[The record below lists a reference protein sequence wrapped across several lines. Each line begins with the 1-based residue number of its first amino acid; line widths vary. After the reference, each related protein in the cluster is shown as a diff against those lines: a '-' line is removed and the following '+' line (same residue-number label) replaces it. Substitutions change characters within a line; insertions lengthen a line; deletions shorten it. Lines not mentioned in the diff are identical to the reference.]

1 MFPRV
6 FLILVL
12 VAFSPAAVAQVQL
25 QFALPEFGPFN
36 ATYTYGRVVPLSNN
50 DTLVIG
56 ASRLSSAIGLY
67 NPPVQHAQI
76 ALAAFGSVPFQN
88 GEPPDL
94 LPVLGGS
101 GNDVPQAAA
110 VDPSGNIWIVG
121 NTDSDDFNLVNPI
134 ASQKVPY
141 RTAGFVI
148 ELDPT
153 GTKLLFATYLAG
165 QQHSSF
171 ICSICFYA
179 SNATTI
185 AVDKGGNIYVG
196 GSTNETDFPTT
207 PGAFMTKGGTVGA
220 SSFGDT
226 FFYSFVLKISPAGK
240 LVYST
245 LLGTGSSSCFG
256 GSSCIGH
263 ESTSATV
270 NSMAVDGAGVVT
282 VSGVKGGSYNLGS
295 GYVLR
300 LAADGSNLLWAT
312 SVGGSYGGVTTLLM
326 AQDSNTNVD
335 LFGRYVIPIVHPGL
349 PSQAGTPGLFA
360 AKLSS
365 DGSTMIYSTDL
376 GQSPD
381 ANAAG
386 IALDASGNPNLAGS
400 SSSAQLLALPGVPN
414 LGADFVLR
422 LDASGAKPQALF
434 RFPLGTIGA
443 PPAFDSSGRILLLG
457 STGALVTL
465 PANYAFDTP
474 AIVGYA
480 NAASFALNTGLVPG
494 ELVSLFGF
502 DLGGSPQNVQVSF
515 DGVPAAVLYAG
526 PNQINVQVP
535 FEFSQ
540 YLSPGPQIQVVLP
553 SGSITLK
560 PVASA
565 ESPGIFT
572 TDGVHAAALN
582 QDGSVNSTSNPS
594 ARGSIVTLF
603 GTGAVWP
610 SGIQDGAVAASA
622 VPLDQE
628 QNRLEVV
635 DPLGTPASILY
646 FGTAPTLIFGVFQV
660 NVQLPADAAPPFTLQ
675 APDSARSSNA
685 VQIYLK

>member
-1 MFPRV
+1 MFPKV
-6 FLILVL
+6 FLILV
-12 VAFSPAAVAQVQL
+12 AFLPAAVAQVQL
-25 QFALPEFGPFN
+25 QFAVSESGSFN
-36 ATYTYGRVVPLSNN
+36 ATYTYTYGSVVPLANN

-56 ASRLSSAIGLY
+56 SSRVSSAIGLY
-67 NPPVQHAQI
+67 NPVQHAQI
-76 ALAAFGSVPFQN
+76 ALAALGSVPFQN
-88 GEPPDL
+88 GQPPDN

-110 VDPSGNIWIVG
+110 VDRSGNIWIVG
-121 NTDSDDFNLVNPI
+121 NTDSDDFDLVNPI
-134 ASQKVPY
+134 VSQKVPY

-165 QQHSSF
+165 QQRPSF
-171 ICSICFYA
+171 YCSNCVFA
-179 SNATTI
+179 SNATAI
-185 AVDKGGNIYVG
+185 AIDKSGNIYVG

-207 PGAFMTKGGTVGA
+207 PGAFMTKGRAAAGPGD
-220 SSFGDT
+220 FGE
-226 FFYSFVLKISPAGK
+226 FFYSFVLKISPTGK
-240 LVYST
+240 LLYST
-245 LLGTGSSSCFG
+245 LLGTGSSSCSG

-270 NSMAVDGAGVVT
+270 DSMAVDGAGVVT
-282 VSGVKGGSYNLGS
+282 VSGIKGGSYNLGS

-300 LAADGSNLLWAT
+300 LAADASHLLWAT
-312 SVGGSYGGVTTLLM
+312 AVGGNYGAVTTLLL
-326 AQDSNTNVD
+326 AQDSDTNVD
-335 LFGRYVIPIVHPGL
+335 LFGRYVIPINIP
-349 PSQAGTPGLFA
+349 PEAGPPGLFA

-365 DGSTMIYSTDL
+365 DGSTIIYSTDL

-386 IALDASGNPNLAGS
+386 IALDASGNPYLAGS
-400 SSSAQLLALPGVPN
+400 SSSAQFPILPGVPN

-422 LDASGAKPQALF
+422 LDASGARPQALF
-434 RFPLGTIGA
+434 RFPPGTIGA
-443 PPAFDSSGRILLLG
+443 PPAFDSTGRILLLG
-457 STGALVTL
+457 STGSLVTL

-474 AIVGYA
+474 AIVGYT

-494 ELVSLFGF
+494 EIISLFGF
-502 DLGGSPQNVQVSF
+502 DLDGSPQNVQVSF
-515 DGVPAAVLYAG
+515 DGLPAIVLYAG

-540 YLSPGPQIQVVLP
+540 YVSLIPEVHVVLP
-553 SGSITLK
+553 SGSITLN
-560 PVASA
+560 PLAAVG

-582 QDGSVNSTSNPS
+582 QDGSVNSSSNPA

-610 SGIQDGAVAASA
+610 SGIQDGAVASSA

-628 QNRLEVV
+628 QNQLEVV
-635 DPLGTPASILY
+635 DSVGAPESILY
-646 FGTAPTLIFGVFQV
+646 IGTAPTLIYGVFQV
-660 NVQLPADAAPPFTLQ
+660 NVQLSPDAVPPFTLQ
-675 APDSARSSNA
+675 STDGARASNA
-685 VQIYLK
+685 IQIYLK

>member
-1 MFPRV
+1 VFPKV
-6 FLILVL
+6 FLILA
-12 VAFSPAAVAQVQL
+12 AFSPAAVAQVQL

-36 ATYTYGRVVPLSNN
+36 ATYTYGRVLPLSNN

-56 ASRLSSAIGLY
+56 SSRLSSAIGLY

-121 NTDSDDFNLVNPI
+121 NTDSDDFHLVNPI
-134 ASQKVPY
+134 VPQKVPY

-171 ICSICFYA
+171 VCSICFYA

-185 AVDKGGNIYVG
+185 AVDKSGNIYVG

-207 PGAFMTKGGTVGA
+207 PGAFMTKGGAVGA

-226 FFYSFVLKISPAGK
+226 FFYSFVLKISPTGK

-245 LLGTGSSSCFG
+245 LLGTGNSSCVG

-270 NSMAVDGAGVVT
+270 NSMAVDGAGAVT
-282 VSGVKGGSYNLGS
+282 VSGIKGGSYNLGS

-300 LAADGSNLLWAT
+300 LAVDGSKLLWAT
-312 SVGGSYGGVTTLLM
+312 SVGSSYGGVTTLLM
-326 AQDSNTNVD
+326 AQDSNTSVD
-335 LFGRYVIPIVHPGL
+335 LFGRYVIPIVNPGL
-349 PSQAGTPGLFA
+349 PPQAGTPGLFA
-360 AKLSS
+360 AQLST

-381 ANAAG
+381 ANATG
-386 IALDASGNPNLAGS
+386 IALDASGNPYLAGS
-400 SSSAQLLALPGVPN
+400 NSSAQFLALPGVPN

-422 LDASGAKPQALF
+422 LDASGAKLQALF
-434 RFPLGTIGA
+434 RFPLGAIGA

-480 NAASFALNTGLVPG
+480 NAASFALNTGLAPG

-502 DLGGSPQNVQVSF
+502 DLDGSPQNVQVSF

-572 TDGVHAAALN
+572 TDGVHAVALN
-582 QDGSVNSTSNPS
+582 QDGSVNSTSNPA

-635 DPLGTPASILY
+635 DSLGTPASILY
-646 FGTAPTLIFGVFQV
+646 FGTAPALIYGVFQV
-660 NVQLPADAAPPFTLQ
+660 NVRLPPDAVPPLTLQ